1 MLQKLNYKNNDFDF
15 RILGNFKDARDSMFY
30 ISTNESWHITFV
42 KVDGK
47 LEEWIRKVV
56 VVQGMDDL
64 FISEVEFK
72 YASNYKSISGARS
85 FIKKQKNYDDYK
97 SFIYDY
103 LRQTFR
109 FGNAFSDSSRFSFDV
124 DDTPF

>member
-1 MLQKLNYKNNDFDF
+1 MLQKLNYKSNNFDF
-15 RILGNFKDARDSMFY
+15 RIQGNFKDSTDSMFY
-30 ISTNESWHITFV
+30 ISANESWHITFV

-72 YASNYKSISGARS
+72 YASNYKSISGART
-85 FIKKQKNYDDYK
+85 FINKQMEYDDYK

-103 LRQTFR
+103 LRQNFR
-109 FGNAFSDSSRFSFDV
+109 FGSAFSNTSRFSFDS
-124 DDTPF
+124 DDMPF

>member
-1 MLQKLNYKNNDFDF
+1 MLEKINYKNNDFDL
-15 RILGNFKDARDSMFY
+15 RIQGNFKDSRDSMFY
-30 ISTNESWHITFV
+30 ISANESWHITFV

-72 YASNYKSISGARS
+72 YVSNYKSISGARS
-85 FIKKQKNYDDYK
+85 FIKKQMNYEDYK
-97 SFIYDY
+97 SCIYDY
-103 LRQTFR
+103 LRKNFR
-109 FGNAFSDSSRFSFDV
+109 FRNAYLDNGRFSFDL